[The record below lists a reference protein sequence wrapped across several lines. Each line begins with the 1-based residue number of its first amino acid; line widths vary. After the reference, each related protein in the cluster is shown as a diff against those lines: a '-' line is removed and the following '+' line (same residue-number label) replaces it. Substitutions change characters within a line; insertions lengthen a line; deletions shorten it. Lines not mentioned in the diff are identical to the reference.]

1 MFRKVLIC
9 VVMILTM
16 MTGCS
21 AEEGHLTK
29 SINEFGWKY
38 FSTLNKD
45 ENILYSPY
53 SIATAL
59 TIVTNGAQS
68 HTQDEMLK
76 VLSISSLEDMN
87 LSYKDFRSH
96 IENTYQGDGRTLM
109 DSNLILINSR
119 YTANGINSSYQGI
132 VEDVYK
138 STVRPADFEG
148 NLEGEKR
155 KITKWVDDKTNHF
168 MPNYKSIVTAD
179 TIMDILNVIY
189 FKGDWAMPFKPKFTE
204 SEKFSNKD
212 NSKVNVD
219 MMYRAFDNEIKY
231 YEDNAYKAIALPYKG
246 GVAMMYLVL
255 PTKSTDLDIADEWS
269 SKSSEY
275 KQGFLESIRR
285 APTFY
290 GKIYVK
296 LPKFEMDIENLIVEN
311 LKGMGIER
319 AFTDNAEFFNMVN
332 GQSLKIGN
340 VKHRAKIKV
349 EESGTEA
356 AAVTEVVMV
365 DTAAAADPTP
375 LVIKYFY
382 ADRPFL
388 FVIEDV
394 DTDVELFAGVVNK
407 M

>member
-59 TIVTNGAQS
+59 TIVANGAQS

-119 YTANGINSSYQGI
+119 YTANGINSSYQRI

-138 STVRPADFEG
+138 STVRPADFES

-155 KITKWVDDKTNHF
+155 KITKWVYDKTNHF

-246 GVAMMYLVL
+246 DVAMMYLVL

-296 LPKFEMDIENLIVEN
+296 LPKFEMDIESLIVEN

-319 AFTDNAEFFNMVN
+319 AFTDNAEFFNMIN

-349 EESGTEA
+349 EENGTEA